1 MTVDELI
8 CEVFAAK
15 GLTLE
20 QLKETRHKADI
31 EDPAIMF
38 AGRIELSAEDVV
50 QLRAQFER
58 LLSLPTPILNDM
70 HRHLQGLEA
79 VRAKVN

>member
-8 CEVFAAK
+8 CEVFAAR
-15 GLTLE
+15 GLTPE

-31 EDPAIMF
+31 EDPAIVF

-58 LLSLPTPILNDM
+58 LMTLPTPMLNDM
-70 HRHLQGLEA
+70 HQHFQGLEA
-79 VRAKVN
+79 MRAKVN